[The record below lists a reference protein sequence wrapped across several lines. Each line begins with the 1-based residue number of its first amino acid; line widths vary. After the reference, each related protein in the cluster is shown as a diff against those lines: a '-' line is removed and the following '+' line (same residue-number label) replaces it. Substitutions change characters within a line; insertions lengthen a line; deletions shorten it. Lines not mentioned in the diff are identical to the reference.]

1 MTRRTRASSS
11 KEASSFSAN
20 EISADGFTALSS
32 LPPKMSAK
40 SIVKTINLLGLP
52 EGFEIVAPIE
62 YQRANNPP
70 PGCLT
75 VYAAQCVCGL
85 RFPLHPFLVD
95 LLVVLGIPPSHLNPN
110 SYRAW
115 KNRFFFVRKAEWEVP
130 LTWRSYLN
138 ELPSVNFELVRE
150 RVKAAG
156 LLDHGFK
163 AKALMEEDLLTLA
176 GLHPVPGTYTGPDS
190 CYSHLQTMMNR
201 AAVRKFL
208 PENVP
213 SNPLSPSSTRSASA
227 TPSDIQS
234 SGRGRSP
241 SHTPSVARLGSV
253 SPSLPPTG
261 QLDFTLDTLVIEV
274 ETSPKGD
281 TTPIPSSLSF
291 VPQVEE
297 GSSSQKRPRVEEV
310 PQGEEAPSSDPPSA
324 AASASFPLPVMTPQ
338 FNPKSGVSNMCK
350 AANKDDME
358 FLSGRSMESLGHL
371 ILSQT
376 AMTPPIVMAMIERFD
391 KMRANLEAAL
401 TQLKGGRIQVES
413 LKKQLADEES
423 KSREEISSL
432 RTQLEEKDR
441 QLSVQAMEMESLRTT
456 SLQSYSRGREES
468 LQAGHSAVVAAY
480 KASPEYAEEVFQQG
494 STFYADGF
502 TVCAEQFKNLSNL
515 PPDYDFNF
523 LDIRADGFGRIG
535 GVGPSE

>member
-1 MTRRTRASSS
+1 MTHRTRGSSS
-11 KEASSFSAN
+11 KEASSSSAN
-20 EISADGFTALSS
+20 EISVDSFVVLSS

-52 EGFEIVAPIE
+52 EGFEILTPIE

-70 PGCLT
+70 LGCMT
-75 VYAAQCVCGL
+75 VYAA
-85 RFPLHPFLVD
+85 
-95 LLVVLGIPPSHLNPN
+95 
-110 SYRAW
+110 
-115 KNRFFFVRKAEWEVP
+115 AEWEVP
-130 LTWRSYLN
+130 LTWRSSLN
-138 ELPSVNFELVRE
+138 DLPSINFELVRE

-176 GLHPVPGTYTGPDS
+176 GLHPVPDTYTGPDS
-190 CYSHLQTMMNR
+190 RYFRLQTMMNH

-213 SNPLSPSSTRSASA
+213 LNPLSSSSTRSASA

-234 SGRGRSP
+234 SGRGQSP
-241 SHTPSVARLGSV
+241 SHTPPIARLSSV
-253 SPSLPPTG
+253 SPSPPLTG
-261 QLDFTLDTLVIEV
+261 QISSSLETPVIEV
-274 ETSPKGD
+274 ETSPEGD
-281 TTPIPSSLSF
+281 TIPIPSYPPF

-297 GSSSQKRPRVEEV
+297 GSSSQKRPRIEET
-310 PQGEEAPSSDPPSA
+310 PQGEEVPSSDPPPT

-350 AANKDDME
+350 AGNKDDVE

-401 TQLKGGRIQVES
+401 AQLKGGRIQVES

-423 KSREEISSL
+423 KSREEISLL
-432 RTQLEEKDR
+432 RAQLEEKDR
-441 QLSVQAMEMESLRTT
+441 QLSVQAIEMESLRTN
-456 SLQSYSRGREES
+456 SLQSYSRGREEG
-468 LQAGHSAVVAAY
+468 LQAGHLLLLPLIRNLRSMERKLFGKVPPSMLM
-480 KASPEYAEEVFQQG
+480 AS
-494 STFYADGF
+494 
-502 TVCAEQFKNLSNL
+502 QFVPNSS
-515 PPDYDFNF
+515 
-523 LDIRADGFGRIG
+523 RI
-535 GVGPSE
+535 